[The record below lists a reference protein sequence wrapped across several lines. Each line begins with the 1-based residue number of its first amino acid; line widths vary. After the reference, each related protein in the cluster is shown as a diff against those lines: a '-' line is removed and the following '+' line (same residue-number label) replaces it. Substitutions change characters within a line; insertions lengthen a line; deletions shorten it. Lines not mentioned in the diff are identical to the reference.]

1 MYCRYNPVIAVA
13 TVLFEYIDR
22 DLALTITLSRTTVQL
37 PAAKP
42 DEPGNSEYLEEFPL
56 GFYWSSIRARVH
68 QSVQFAP
75 LEIGELGRCGRAD
88 LFITAISCQLGSIRR
103 PKYDTATGTCT
114 AVPIA
119 SC

>member
-1 MYCRYNPVIAVA
+1 MYRF

-56 GFYWSSIRARVH
+56 GFYWSSIRARVA
-68 QSVQFAP
+68 QSAHFAL
-75 LEIGELGRCGRAD
+75 LEIGELGVGGPIPVYSCDQLSVGFNRYGTVVPLYIVVHVEPGRT
-88 LFITAISCQLGSIRR
+88 LLRLL
-103 PKYDTATGTCT
+103 
-114 AVPIA
+114 
-119 SC
+119 